1 MYIKICEVDIFFFLV
16 TFSKVLTGWMRYDH
30 FAVLAELLPAA
41 VPSMVYSSLVLST
54 PGSSTNSIKNRIF
67 VPKHPIAEGVTS
79 TSTTTASSQS
89 SSSSVVPEDN
99 SDLSLTA
106 SGNSNAVLVE
116 PIPASGDVSS
126 GSGAALDTTDEPR
139 IFKRSSSRQFRS
151 IPHPRILMQGRDQ
164 RLHAREVV
172 TQPETYD
179 KGEITSKFFEE
190 ILNCPNHH
198 TRIDKML
205 RDSDGDLGFATRCN
219 FPGVAFFRTVFRV
232 RSLLDDIW
240 ELEAK
245 IKRKRGW
252 VTEYNIRHNYSL
264 PLRVDEVVF
273 SQVPRLQR
281 HLVILANSVVNSLK
295 PIFSSETILEWIE
308 QNMWEAWKAM
318 DRLEKAGETLRNVM
332 VWPRRPVTSPP
343 QMVSDLRLT
352 ALDESENTVDTE
364 F

>member
-1 MYIKICEVDIFFFLV
+1 
-16 TFSKVLTGWMRYDH
+16 MRYDH

-54 PGSSTNSIKNRIF
+54 PGSSTSSIKNRIF
-67 VPKHPIAEGVTS
+67 VPKHPISEGITS
-79 TSTTTASSQS
+79 TSTTTASSQPS
-89 SSSSVVPEDN
+89 SSSLSSVVPDDNN
-99 SDLSLTA
+99 SDLSLTS

-116 PIPASGDVSS
+116 PIPASGDSSS
-126 GSGAALDTTDEPR
+126 GGALDTTDEPSGPR

-179 KGEITSKFFEE
+179 KGEITSKLFEE
-190 ILNCPNHH
+190 ILSCPNHH

-295 PIFSSETILEWIE
+295 PIFSSDTILEWIE

-318 DRLEKAGETLRNVM
+318 DRLEKAGDTLRNVM

-343 QMVSDLRLT
+343 QMLSDLRLT